1 MSANLISRT
10 LNHKIF
16 AVSITAST
24 LKTACSLHP
33 GQRRRETRSFVSLLA
48 LSALLSISFSVS
60 AAAQVRIKGR
70 PGSFP
75 TIQQAVDAANPGD
88 TVIVHHG
95 TYAENVTIRKS
106 LTLRGADHPLLVPA
120 SGTPLMVD
128 NPVGSVVIEGLDIK
142 APSGAPGILYDGLSD
157 DDTNLGVVRN
167 CTITGG
173 QTAIFVKEC
182 DMKIR
187 NNDISGFSGPTVS
200 HGLLAI
206 GLGSTTQIE
215 ATHNR
220 IVGQP
225 VAGSLGMTILT
236 SSIRIKRNDVRNTF
250 TSAIQV
256 FQTDGV
262 VRLNQLTDNRVG
274 INLIQS
280 PNLLVEDNVSEST
293 DAFTASINAQ
303 DFAVGH
309 MRIADAS
316 NNVQIRNNTLI
327 GGNVGISLLGSTGV
341 VIDSNIVR
349 DTINAGSILGTG
361 ISIFSGSTGA
371 EAHNNN
377 IEDNA
382 SFGMRVDGTSGVVNA
397 TNNWWGA
404 SDGPSGVGSGNGDAV
419 STHVD
424 FSPFLTAP
432 NPSAGAELE

>member
-10 LNHKIF
+10 LNDKTF
-16 AVSITAST
+16 AFSITAAT
-24 LKTACSLHP
+24 LTAASSPSPC
-33 GQRRRETRSFVSLLA
+33 QRRREARRFVSLLA
-48 LSALLSISFSVS
+48 LSALLSVSLFVS
-60 AAAQVRIKGR
+60 ATAQVRIKGR
-70 PGSFP
+70 PGSFL
-75 TIQQAVDAANPGD
+75 TIQQAVDAANPSD

-95 TYAENVTIRKS
+95 TYAENVTIGKS
-106 LTLRGADHPLLVPA
+106 LTLRGAGHPLLVPA
-120 SGTPLMVD
+120 SGVPLLVD
-128 NPVGSVVIEGLDIK
+128 NPAGSVVIAGLDINV
-142 APSGAPGILYDGLSD
+142 PSGQPGIFYDGLSD
-157 DDTNLGVVRN
+157 DDANLGVVRN
-167 CTITGG
+167 CTIIGG
-173 QTAIFVKEC
+173 QTGISAR
-182 DMKIR
+182 DSDLKIR
-187 NNDISGFSGPTVS
+187 NNYISGFSGSLVS
-200 HGLLAI
+200 RGLLAI

-215 ATHNR
+215 AVHNR

-225 VAGSLGMTILT
+225 VIGNLGMTILT
-236 SSIRIKRNDVRNTF
+236 ASIRIKSNDVSNTF

-262 VRLNQLTDNRVG
+262 IQLNQLTDNRVG

-280 PNLLVEDNVSEST
+280 PNLLVEDNVAEST

-303 DFAVGH
+303 NFTVGH
-309 MRIADAS
+309 LRVADAS
-316 NNVQIRNNTLI
+316 NNAQIRNNTLI
-327 GGNVGISLLGSTGV
+327 GGNLGISLLRSTGV

-349 DTINAGSILGTG
+349 DTINAGSILGIG

-404 SDGPSGVGSGNGDAV
+404 SDGPSGIGPGSGDTVTTN
-419 STHVD
+419 VD

-432 NPSAGAELE
+432 NTAAGA